1 MTQMGFVKVCFRG
14 IDELIHS
21 ASAVQC
27 NHFHINEKSKKQDS
41 PKKKK
46 ENYWVI
52 EKPIEK

>member
-1 MTQMGFVKVCFRG
+1 MDFVKFFFRG

-21 ASAVQC
+21 ASAVQW
-27 NHFHINEKSKKQDS
+27 NHFHINEKSKKKDS